1 MTTSIV
7 RRCGACL
14 LAGGLLLTVA
24 YIFYPSSARSDS
36 IRPTA
41 AIGLVGVLIILP
53 ALIAF
58 QMTQAGRARI
68 AGWLGVTL
76 TVLGIAALEI
86 PHMMFGVFD
95 PHRLYD
101 LDVYHSGPFGA
112 AAFYG
117 SIALVVRSRDRE
129 HVRARAVVRG
139 DKLNHSHHS
148 VAVVRCH
155 VVSQRANQDRPL
167 SRWLIVRS
175 ILDDK

>member
-41 AIGLVGVLIILP
+41 AIGLAGVLIILP

-95 PHRLYD
+95 LTGSMTSTCIILGPSARL
-101 LDVYHSGPFGA
+101 PFTA
-112 AAFYG
+112 A
-117 SIALVVRSRDRE
+117 
-129 HVRARAVVRG
+129 
-139 DKLNHSHHS
+139 SH
-148 VAVVRCH
+148 
-155 VVSQRANQDRPL
+155 
-167 SRWLIVRS
+167 
-175 ILDDK
+175 